1 MICMLAITMIAGC
14 GSSGHGAKLG
24 GNAVSGNY
32 NVKWGAFPQMQARVS
47 KGLTPLF
54 FSFSAMDPVDS
65 NGVTQADW
73 ERRAARTGMSVSDL
87 KAVVFGGSAYKGPD
101 GELRVC
107 TISAIQ
113 RGLCGKKLGLS
124 VEQRAEIAK
133 SIIDQSSVCRWVGF
147 DPGYNRLTSYQLG
160 AEEFTLHVAAD
171 CG

>member
-1 MICMLAITMIAGC
+1 MLAISMIAGC
-14 GSSGHGAKLG
+14 GPSGHGSKPG

-32 NVKWGAFPQMQARVS
+32 SVKWGAFRQMQSRVP

-54 FSFSAMDPVDS
+54 FSFNATGATDA

-73 ERRAARTGMSVSDL
+73 ERRAARSGMSVSDL
-87 KAVVFGGSAYKGPD
+87 KTVVFGGSAYKGPD

-133 SIIDQSSVCRWVGF
+133 SIINQSSVCRWVGF

-160 AEEFTLHVAAD
+160 AEDFTLHVAVD